1 MFLENHQEALDG
13 LSQAFSQRPPPST
26 NSSEMTVITSHGH
39 MGSLFEFQWNCA
51 YSWIFILK
59 VLSTFSTETTNKDV
73 YEQKNLHLRNILND
87 FSILSF
93 LRLQSERDALFFNFG
108 FLHPLE
114 SLGTR
119 GCSDLWTPM
128 SPAYLRISKLL
139 KCESLFA
146 QSKV

>member
-1 MFLENHQEALDG
+1 MENHQEALDRP
-13 LSQAFSQRPPPST
+13 SQAFSQRPPPNT

-39 MGSLFEFQWNCA
+39 MGSLFKFQWNRA

-59 VLSTFSTETTNKDV
+59 VLSTFSTETTNQDV
-73 YEQKNLHLRNILND
+73 YQQKNLHLRNIVND

-93 LRLQSERDALFFNFG
+93 LRLKSKWDALFFNFG
-108 FLHPLE
+108 FPLE